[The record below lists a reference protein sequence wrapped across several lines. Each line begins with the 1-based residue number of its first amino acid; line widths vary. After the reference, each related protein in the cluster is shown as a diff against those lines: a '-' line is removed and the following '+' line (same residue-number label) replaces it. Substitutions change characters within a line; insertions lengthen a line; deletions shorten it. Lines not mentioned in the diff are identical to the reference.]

1 MLYTKLQLA
10 ESQLKRITL
19 EQSCRAGERKFS
31 NEFASLQENYNW
43 KLQQQNKLIAELRN
57 HQKSLKENHENSSK
71 QVKMFSDLRKLLGVK
86 VRVIDDEVGDKRNV
100 LRGKDLGGDIGIGG
114 VNRLVLGD

>member
-1 MLYTKLQLA
+1 
-10 ESQLKRITL
+10 
-19 EQSCRAGERKFS
+19 
-31 NEFASLQENYNW
+31 
-43 KLQQQNKLIAELRN
+43 
-57 HQKSLKENHENSSK
+57 
-71 QVKMFSDLRKLLGVK
+71 MFSDLRKLLGVK